1 MYYRSKVILIVW
13 VFLLGMGLTQAATIV
28 VDGTNGVTAIDG
40 VCSINE
46 AIKAANTNGPVN
58 ECVAGEVGED
68 TIRLTGHVS
77 LTQFHETD
85 GYGNTGLISIA
96 SEIILDGQGFTIQR
110 DDTLFCNRDD
120 VLDTSEF
127 RLIRVLDTG
136 DLELNHV
143 QLAHGCIDGTG
154 INFPNAGAGVL
165 NLGTLAVINTIIRD
179 NTANRGGGIQNQKTI
194 TNIQNSIIRNNTA
207 TLDGGGIQNQTAGT
221 IINMINSSIDNNTSQ
236 FGVGLLNYGTT
247 NLLQSTTFSGNIG
260 TANSQGGGLYNWGT
274 INNFNNNTFY
284 NNTATHGAGL
294 YNRFSGTIFSLS
306 NSTFSTNSATTSGG
320 AIFNEQDGTI
330 TLRNSLLHM
339 NTAATSGADCEG
351 LLNGSFNLSNNGS
364 GGCTGLLNPNLET
377 ATVSSFADNGC
388 ANGLAD
394 GSCAKTVGITQ
405 NSQAIDATGSG
416 ATSGGQRGL
425 GLGSGSRDVGAFE
438 LLTETEQC
446 TNLNMGVNAAFSSTV
461 FNAQN
466 LNNAI
471 FCANLNANTT
481 DEVFLGDDI
490 ELVKKVTTETGLLY
504 ISSAIKLDGNGHQIQ
519 RARFLNCQLDSLRTA
534 EEFGLLQVSTTG
546 DLDLKNTS
554 LLNGCNDTGIGGAI
568 NNKGQLR
575 VENVIFTENSARF
588 SGAID
593 NTGSISVIKNAQFVE
608 NSALDAGGA
617 LYMYRSELG
626 SIEGTTFVGNVS
638 GINGAA
644 LVIDESDVDLIE
656 NSTFSNNTTNDTG
669 GGISIPNAS
678 TVNAIKNSTFIGN
691 EAYRGAGI
699 YGYNS
704 TIIGMTNNLFSENTA
719 TDSFADCHV
728 ISQVQLVGNNNLSD
742 QDDNDCSGADIS
754 GGLEASLIDTI
765 ADNGCTTPLPDGSC
779 VLTHALM
786 SGSFAIDA
794 GDSSATTTDQRE
806 FIAVGQRDV
815 GAFEFGATGDLIFK
829 NSFDD

>member
-1 MYYRSKVILIVW
+1 MRFGSRVKFIVLMVW
-13 VFLLGMGLTQAATIV
+13 VGIGLSQAATIV
-28 VDGTNGVTAIDG
+28 VDGTNGVTAVDG

-46 AIKAANTNGPVN
+46 AIVAANGNESVN
-58 ECVAGEVGED
+58 ECTAGEVGED
-68 TIRLTGHVS
+68 IIRLTGHVT
-77 LTQFHETD
+77 LTQFHEAD
-85 GYGNTGLISIA
+85 GYGNTGLISIG

-110 DDTLFCNRDD
+110 DNTLFCNRDD
-120 VLDTSEF
+120 VLDASEF
-127 RLIRVLDTG
+127 RLIRVLATG

-143 QLAHGCIDGTG
+143 QLAHGCIDGTEIG
-154 INFPNAGAGVL
+154 FPNAGAGVL

-207 TLDGGGIQNQTAGT
+207 TLDGGGIQNQSPGT
-221 IINMINSSIDNNTSQ
+221 IINMINNSIDNNTSQ

-284 NNTATHGAGL
+284 DNTATHGAGL

-339 NTAATSGADCEG
+339 NTAVTSGADCEG
-351 LLNGSFNLSNNGS
+351 FLIGTFNLSNNGS
-364 GGCTGLLNPNLET
+364 GGCPGLLSPNLDP
-377 ATVSSFADNGC
+377 ATVSTLTDNGC
-388 ANGLAD
+388 DNGLAD
-394 GSCAKTVGITQ
+394 GTCVQTVSIAQ

-425 GLGSGSRDVGAFE
+425 GVGSGSRDIGAFE
-438 LLTETEQC
+438 LLTDAEQC
-446 TNLNMGVNAAFSSTV
+446 ANINMGIIAAFSTTV

-481 DEVFLGDDI
+481 DQVLLGDDI
-490 ELVKKVTTETGLLY
+490 ELVRKVTTDTGLLY

-519 RARFLNCQLDSLRTA
+519 RARFLNCQLDETRTA
-534 EEFGLLQVSTTG
+534 DEFGLLQVSTTG
-546 DLDLKNTS
+546 DLDLKNIL
-554 LLNGCNDTGIGGAI
+554 LLNGCNDARIGGAI

-575 VENVIFTENSARF
+575 VENVIFSENSANF
-588 SGAID
+588 SGAVD
-593 NTGSISVIKNAQFVE
+593 NTGSISVIKNVQFIE
-608 NSALDAGGA
+608 NTALIAGGA
-617 LYMYRSELG
+617 LYVYRGELG
-626 SIEGTTFVGNVS
+626 SIKGTTFMRNVS
-638 GINGAA
+638 GTNGAA
-644 LVIDESDVDLIE
+644 LFINESDVDLIE
-656 NSTFSNNTTNDTG
+656 NSTFSNNTAIGAG
-669 GGISIPNAS
+669 GGITIRIAS
-678 TVNAIKNSTFIGN
+678 TVNAIKNSSFIDN
-691 EAYRGAGI
+691 QATTGAGI
-699 YGYNS
+699 SAFDS
-704 TIIGMTNNLFSENTA
+704 TIIGITNNLFSENTA
-719 TDSFADCHV
+719 TDNSADCHV
-728 ISQVQLVGNNNLSD
+728 FNPVQMMGNNNHSD
-742 QDDNDCSGADIS
+742 QDDHNCTGADIS
-754 GGLEASLIDTI
+754 GGLDASLIDTI

-794 GDSSATTTDQRE
+794 GDNNATTIDQRE

-815 GAFEFGATGDLIFK
+815 GAFEFGAAGDLIFR